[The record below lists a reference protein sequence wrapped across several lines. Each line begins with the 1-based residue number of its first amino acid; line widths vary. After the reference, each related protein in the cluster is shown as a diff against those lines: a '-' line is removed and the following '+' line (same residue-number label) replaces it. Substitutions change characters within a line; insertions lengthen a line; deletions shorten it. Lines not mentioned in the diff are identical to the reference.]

1 MTGACPDSDPTAIE
15 PYFARLQFARD
26 NGYSNRTVFSFGF
39 MLGQSAINPNGWT
52 AQSLRAAMVKLKRA
66 FPELPGVVMFGTG
79 PRVGFA
85 NATNSSTATWCV
97 SDTAPPPAAADRAD
111 GSGDGWAFFV
121 WDTAALR

>member
-85 NATNSSTATWCV
+85 NATNSSTAQT
-97 SDTAPPPAAADRAD
+97 DEATFGIIQAANDLMVEFYPDSAD
-111 GSGDGWAFFV
+111 GS
-121 WDTAALR
+121 AAGL

>member
-39 MLGQSAINPNGWT
+39 MLGQSAINPHGWT

-79 PRVGFA
+79 PRVGFP
-85 NATNSSTATWCV
+85 NATNSSTAQT
-97 SDTAPPPAAADRAD
+97 DEATFGIIQAANDLMVEFYPDSAD
-111 GSGDGWAFFV
+111 GS
-121 WDTAALR
+121 AAGL